1 MIKGKLQTLIN
12 RLRNIPKNALRKWAK
27 VVQDIM
33 DKKLFDNA
41 RSSKLLILL
50 ERIPRRTMKEAHEGV
65 RGLIFASPQVKATI
79 KRMTVLSREGLRK
92 HLIGGEVRPSSQQ
105 QRNLRR
111 HEKSET

>member
-50 ERIPRRTMKEAHEGV
+50 ERIPRRTMKEAHERV
-65 RGLIFASPQVKATI
+65 RGLIFAPPQVKAII
-79 KRMTVLSREGLRK
+79 KRMDGILKR
-92 HLIGGEVRPSSQQ
+92 RPKEAFDRWSKQSTTKKSS
-105 QRNLRR
+105 
-111 HEKSET
+111 KA